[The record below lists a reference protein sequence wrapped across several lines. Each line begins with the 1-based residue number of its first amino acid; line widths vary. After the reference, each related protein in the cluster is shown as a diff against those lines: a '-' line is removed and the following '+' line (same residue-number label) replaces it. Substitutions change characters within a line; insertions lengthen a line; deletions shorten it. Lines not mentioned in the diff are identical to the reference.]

1 MLSVQIRKYVFL
13 LVVAGAVVA
22 LDQYTKWYILGH
34 FYPGEVRPVFDCFNL
49 TLVFN
54 TGGAFGFL
62 AGASQATRMMVFNGI
77 VIIAIIVI
85 IIAYHDYASKSGAA
99 AFYLALILGGAVG
112 NLIDRF
118 RLGKVVDFLDFY
130 FGEQHWPSFN
140 VADVAITAGIILFI
154 IYVLFEGVWRTKKR

>member
-1 MLSVQIRKYVFL
+1 MLSIQIRKYVFL
-13 LVVAGAVVA
+13 LAVAGIVVA

-62 AGASQATRMMVFNGI
+62 SGASQTTRMLVFNGI
-77 VIIAIIVI
+77 VIVAIIAIIS
-85 IIAYHDYASKSGAA
+85 AYHTYAEKSRAA
-99 AFYLALILGGAVG
+99 ALYLALILGGAVG

-118 RLGKVVDFLDFY
+118 RLGKVVDFLDIY
-130 FGEQHWPSFN
+130 WEKNHWPSFN
-140 VADVAITAGIILFI
+140 VADIAITVGIMLFIVYILFD
-154 IYVLFEGVWRTKKR
+154 GVWRTKKW